1 MKKLKIAIFCTN
13 EWPTLPPENI
23 FYAPLWIAYYTAE
36 GLAKKGHD
44 VFYFGS
50 KESKLKYAKL
60 VSFNNTAL
68 KYNKKISPYLKKSN
82 ELVVNFYEQIMIS
95 KMYQMS
101 LKDKFDVIHVHPY
114 RRCIPF
120 AQLTKTPTAITIHDP
135 ISDFRKHQLSE
146 TKDTPNVYLIS
157 ISNSQ
162 RKPLPKL
169 NYANTVYNGI
179 DLKKFKFNSNPSD
192 YFVTAGRFVPEK
204 GIDIAIKIAKKA
216 GVKLK
221 IAGGPSYGEYFNKK
235 IKPHL
240 GKNIEYVGMI
250 DYLKMG
256 DFYSK
261 AKGLLAPIQWEEPF
275 GLFFIEAMACG
286 TPVITFNR
294 GSAKEVVNNKKTGYI
309 AKDIP
314 EAVNAVKKIDQ
325 IKRSDCRKWV
335 EKNFSIEKMVD
346 SYEKA
351 YYNIVET
358 HSKRRFK
365 SAPKDHA

>member
-13 EWPTLPPENI
+13 EWPTLPPQNI

-50 KESKLKYAKL
+50 RESKLKYAKL
-60 VSFNNTAL
+60 VSFNAQAL
-68 KYNKKISPYLKKSN
+68 KYNKKLTPFLIKSN
-82 ELVVNFYEQIMIS
+82 ETVVNFYEQIMIS
-95 KMYQMS
+95 KMYEMS
-101 LKDKFDVIHVHPY
+101 LKGKFDLIHVHPY

-120 AQLTKTPTAITIHDP
+120 AQLTKTPTVITVHDS
-135 ISDFRKHQLSE
+135 ISNFKKYQLSE
-146 TKDTPNVYLIS
+146 TKNNPNIYLIS

-179 DLKKFKFNSNPSD
+179 DLNNFKFNSSPND

-204 GIDIAIKIAKKA
+204 GIDVAIKIAKKA

-221 IAGGPSYGEYFNKK
+221 IAGGPPCGDYFNEK

-240 GKNIEYVGMI
+240 GKDIEYVGMI

-261 AKGLLAPIQWEEPF
+261 AKGLLAPIKWEEPF
-275 GLFFIEAMACG
+275 GLFFIESMACG

-294 GSAKEVVNNKKTGYI
+294 GSAKEVVSNKKTGFI
-309 AKDIP
+309 TKDIP
-314 EAVNAVKKIDQ
+314 EAVSAVKKINH

-335 EKNFSIEKMVD
+335 ENNFSIEKMVD
-346 SYEKA
+346 SYEEA
-351 YYNIVET
+351 YYDIIKN
-358 HSKRRFK
+358 HSKRK
-365 SAPKDHA
+365 SKRAPKDHA